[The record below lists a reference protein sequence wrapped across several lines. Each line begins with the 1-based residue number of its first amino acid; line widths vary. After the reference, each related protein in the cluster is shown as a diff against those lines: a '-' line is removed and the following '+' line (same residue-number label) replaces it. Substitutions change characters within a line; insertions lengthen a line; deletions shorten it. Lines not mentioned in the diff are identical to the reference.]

1 MKEEEALLGWV
12 HEVKGWVHL
21 LEVLSKRERE
31 REEVTPDKLPN
42 QRNELSS
49 AQGQGDEMKVLSPL
63 VTQEILFQQ
72 AYSYHYRQVAIVTKV
87 VLVYPFIKV

>member
-42 QRNELSS
+42 
-49 AQGQGDEMKVLSPL
+49 
-63 VTQEILFQQ
+63 
-72 AYSYHYRQVAIVTKV
+72 
-87 VLVYPFIKV
+87 